1 MPLIFEISREAQ
13 QIESEKS
20 QVKDLRSQ
28 GFSDRQLEQM
38 GFAEAAIRP
47 PSVALRSEV

>member
-13 QIESEKS
+13 QIEAEKS

-38 GFAEAAIRP
+38 GFVESAIRA
-47 PSVALRSEV
+47 PSVALQSGV